1 MHEQRRSTKSRPY
14 HMRRRAE
21 LVDQTRLRITE
32 AAVRLHTTV
41 GPAHTSIAAI
51 AEQAGVTRL
60 TVYRHFADLD
70 AVFVACMAH
79 WSTRN
84 PRPDAAAWTV
94 IPDLRGRARRAFG
107 DLYGWYRDHADE
119 LYPINRDAAAMP
131 LSAQQARD
139 AGNRRLAD
147 ALLAGHA
154 GEDSTHD
161 GDGRLL
167 RAVARHLVD
176 FWTWRSLVMQQGLD
190 DDEAVEVA
198 VTLLTAIAGD
208 VPRLDDIGGQ
218 DADPVTPGR
227 TAWDREERTPSR

>member
-1 MHEQRRSTKSRPY
+1 
-14 HMRRRAE
+14 MRRRAE

-32 AAVRLHTTV
+32 AAVRVHTTV
-41 GPAHTSIAAI
+41 GPAHTSIAGI

-79 WSTRN
+79 WAARN
-84 PRPDAAAWTV
+84 PRPDAEAWTV

-107 DLYGWYRDHADE
+107 ELYCWYRDHADE

-131 LSAQQARD
+131 LSAQQARE

-147 ALLAGHA
+147 AILAGHA
-154 GEDSTHD
+154 GEDSDAD
-161 GDGRLL
+161 GGGRLL

-176 FWTWRSLVMQQGLD
+176 FWTWHSLVMQQGLD
-190 DDEAVEVA
+190 DHEAVEVA
-198 VTLLTAIAGD
+198 VTLLTALA
-208 VPRLDDIGGQ
+208 DD
-218 DADPVTPGR
+218 APG
-227 TAWDREERTPSR
+227 

>member
-1 MHEQRRSTKSRPY
+1 MKSRPY
-14 HMRRRAE
+14 RMRRRAE
-21 LVDQTRLRITE
+21 LVDQTRLRITV

-41 GPAHTSIAAI
+41 GPSHTSIAGI
-51 AEQAGVTRL
+51 AEEAGVTRV

-79 WSTRN
+79 WSARN
-84 PRPDAAAWTV
+84 PRPDAAAWIA
-94 IPDLRGRARRAFG
+94 IPSLEPRARRAFG
-107 DLYGWYRDHADE
+107 ELYGWFRDHADE

-131 LSAQQARD
+131 LSAQRARE
-139 AGNRRLAD
+139 AGTAALAD
-147 ALLAGHA
+147 AILARQA
-154 GEDSTHD
+154 GDDTDARS
-161 GDGRLL
+161 DGRLL

-208 VPRLDDIGGQ
+208 
-218 DADPVTPGR
+218 APG
-227 TAWDREERTPSR
+227 

>member
-1 MHEQRRSTKSRPY
+1 MSTLHEQRRSTKSRPY
-14 HMRRRAE
+14 RMRRRAE
-21 LVDQTRLRITE
+21 MVDQTRLRITE

-51 AEQAGVTRL
+51 AQQAGVTRL

-79 WSTRN
+79 WAAQN
-84 PRPDAAAWTV
+84 PRPDAAAWTAV
-94 IPDLRGRARRAFG
+94 PDLRGRARRAFG
-107 DLYGWYRDHADE
+107 ELYAWYRDHADE

-154 GEDSTHD
+154 GDDSTAD

-176 FWTWRSLVMQQGLD
+176 FWTWRSLVVQQGLD
-190 DDEAVEVA
+190 DGEAVDVA
-198 VTLLTAIAGD
+198 VTLLTALVGD
-208 VPRLDDIGGQ
+208 APGLSP
-218 DADPVTPGR
+218 DAGR
-227 TAWDREERTPSR
+227 TAWDREEPTPSG